1 MIHQLLNPDSNAGN
15 FLRLTK
21 TDSYCCGD
29 KATVCKSSV
38 TYPSTENLVSFEAKN
53 LKTGENEVFPIVG
66 NPIVSISNSL
76 SGAGYLI
83 DTPDSFTYMSD
94 GTNTSLAF
102 VGDIE
107 ILNVTTDAGAKTVVK
122 ECVPALICDYKIA
135 FAGNAATTTVNYAG
149 VTTTIPALVYGTNAV
164 GDVQTAFDAAGVAG
178 GTMSTLVTDDTA
190 NGVWVITFKDVA
202 GKTIIHD
209 GVQANRCN
217 CQRDYVS

>member
-1 MIHQLLNPDSNAGN
+1 MIHQLLNPDANSGN
-15 FLRLTK
+15 FLRLAK

-53 LKTGENEVFPIVG
+53 LKTGENEVFQITG
-66 NPIVSISNSL
+66 NPIVSISTSL
-76 SGAGYLI
+76 SNAGYLI
-83 DTPDSFTYMSD
+83 DTPDSLSFVSD
-94 GTNTSLAF
+94 GTNSSLAF

-107 ILNVTTDAGAKTVVK
+107 ILNVTTNVGAKTVVK

-135 FAGNAATTTVNYAG
+135 FAGNAATTTVDYDG
-149 VTTTIPALVYGTNAV
+149 VTTTIPPLVYGTNTV
-164 GDVQTAFDAAGVAG
+164 GDVQTAFGAAGAAG
-178 GTMSTLVTDDTA
+178 GAMSTLVTDDTA

-209 GVQANRCN
+209 GVEANRCN
-217 CQRDYVS
+217 CKRDFVA